1 MVGIQDDGSG
11 KNAGIIELMSSTG
24 QRNDVQVRHGATCQ
38 TITGPYELHIKRVID
53 HRLTMGI
60 AHGSVFV
67 DGERIYEAK
76 DLRTVMTVSA

>member
-1 MVGIQDDGSG
+1 MPD
-11 KNAGIIELMSSTG
+11 NY
-24 QRNDVQVRHGATCQ
+24 
-38 TITGPYELHIKRVID
+38 GPYELHIKRVID

-60 AHGSVFV
+60 ADGSVFV